1 MRCVKERIVS
11 PNLPCGSDVE
21 TKKNTFRRRKVRKDK
36 TKPHCFVQQGRNKSY
51 FRFRQKSRCP
61 PVYLTYPVLAGFTVT
76 DSRGFSPHSA
86 AVQSGLRQ
94 TGWNCQLARR
104 QRQTYLT
111 IRPNNIHII
120 SKVDGFIN
128 RKSSRR
134 HAKAESRCP
143 QAGFLAG
150 RRSRSAPPTKNGSE
164 KGETL
169 VKRHVLCY
177 NTRRHRRSVFRLL
190 LHRREPNWNWDTPG
204 RFAEQGN
211 WVQLPD
217 TFPGQGEVPPESV
230 AVSIEWLPFLRKQVT
245 GGL

>member
-1 MRCVKERIVS
+1 MPFLKGI
-11 PNLPCGSDVE
+11 
-21 TKKNTFRRRKVRKDK
+21 
-36 TKPHCFVQQGRNKSY
+36 
-51 FRFRQKSRCP
+51 
-61 PVYLTYPVLAGFTVT
+61 TVT
-76 DSRGFSPHSA
+76 DSRGISPHSA

-104 QRQTYLT
+104 QRQTYLP

-150 RRSRSAPPTKNGSE
+150 RRSRSAPPTKTGSE

-190 LHRREPNWNWDTPG
+190 LHRREPDCKWDTPE